1 MALLSLSFDMI
12 VSLLVAIGSRPADA
26 FRVGPVRKLSSEGV
40 RQTPVLVVISIKRT
54 QAKELRRDSR

>member
-40 RQTPVLVVISIKRT
+40 RQMISIKRT